1 MKRLLP
7 SLIALVIVA
16 GTIVGAH
23 HSYAEFDLTRTVTV
37 EGTIQDILFAN
48 PHVVLT
54 IKSNDAI
61 VYTAIWGPVSQ
72 LQRHGVRR
80 TDLKIGDTVSV
91 SGNPAR
97 NPSVHDLSKLSEVRR
112 PGDGW
117 TWNSAGRVKLQR
129 TALR

>member
-7 SLIALVIVA
+7 SLTGMVIVA
-16 GTIVGAH
+16 STIVGAH
-23 HSYAEFDLTRTVTV
+23 HSYTDFDLTRTVTV
-37 EGTIQDILFAN
+37 EGTIQDILFTN

-54 IKSNDAI
+54 IKSDDA
-61 VYTAIWGPVSQ
+61 VLYKAVWGPVGQ

-80 TDLKIGDTVSV
+80 TDLKIGDTVIV

-97 NPSVHDLSKLSEVRR
+97 DPSVHELSKLSEVRR

-117 TWNSAGRVKLQR
+117 TWQSRGRVKLQR
-129 TALR
+129 TALK